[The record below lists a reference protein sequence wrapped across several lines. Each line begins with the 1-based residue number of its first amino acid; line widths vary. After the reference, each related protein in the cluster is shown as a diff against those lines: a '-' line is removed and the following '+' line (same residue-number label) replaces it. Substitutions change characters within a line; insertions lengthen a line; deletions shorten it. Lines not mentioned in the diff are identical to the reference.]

1 MRFIELLK
9 RPDSGRRATR
19 NDPRAGTL
27 ENSGTPWRLNYPR
40 ARLQFFHS
48 VGILLE
54 ASGTTLGTTSRARPS
69 RNLWHHPRG
78 RMSASSEDSKGGELR
93 QAKGG
98 ISTSDI

>member
-1 MRFIELLK
+1 MRFLELLK

-27 ENSGTPWRLNYPR
+27 ENSGTPWRPWRLNYPR

-54 ASGTTLGTTSRARPS
+54 ASGTTLGTTSRV
-69 RNLWHHPRG
+69 
-78 RMSASSEDSKGGELR
+78 DSPFKR
-93 QAKGG
+93 HFAF
-98 ISTSDI
+98 DVR